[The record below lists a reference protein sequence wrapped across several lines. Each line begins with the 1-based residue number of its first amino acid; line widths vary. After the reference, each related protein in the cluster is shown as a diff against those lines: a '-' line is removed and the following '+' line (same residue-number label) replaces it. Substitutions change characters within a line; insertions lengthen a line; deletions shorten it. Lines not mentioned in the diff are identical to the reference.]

1 MRCSADFNPRSP
13 DGERRTCVPP
23 SYFDDIFQST
33 LPGWGAT
40 PAVDFI
46 DPLTEISIHAP
57 RMGSDTSSWSMTRS
71 STYFNPRSP
80 DGERQDFIYIHYLR
94 RYFNP
99 RSPDGER
106 HEATM
111 YPLDSTAFQSTLPGW
126 GATRNQAP
134 TGHHNAISIH
144 APRMGSD
151 KAVWSSQLWGISFQS
166 TLPGWGATTQSLR
179 YCLFMGSFQST
190 LPGWGATTPCA
201 THRTHSF
208 SFQSTLPGWGA
219 TEDHVSGVPKMAF
232 QSTLPGWGATRR
244 CG

>member
-1 MRCSADFNPRSP
+1 MYGGGTTTPEFQSTLPGWGATFVSRSFSHASIFQSTLPGWGATRRAIRPESDLQISIHAPRMGSDVVGEVAPCGAAQISIHAPRMGSDARRSRRIAGASDFNPRSP

-80 DGERQDFIYIHYLR
+80 DGER
-94 RYFNP
+94 
-99 RSPDGER
+99 

-126 GATRNQAP
+126 GATLSTPAKPLRP
-134 TGHHNAISIH
+134 I
-144 APRMGSD
+144 
-151 KAVWSSQLWGISFQS
+151 FQS
-166 TLPGWGATTQSLR
+166 TLPGWGATTAH
-179 YCLFMGSFQST
+179 ST
-190 LPGWGATTPCA
+190 
-201 THRTHSF
+201 
-208 SFQSTLPGWGA
+208 
-219 TEDHVSGVPKMAF
+219 
-232 QSTLPGWGATRR
+232 
-244 CG
+244 